1 MEEEVGPFR
10 KILDRLAI
18 VFEDMQSTP
27 TLSNTIFILF
37 NKCNKF
43 FMLVKSIL
51 RLILFGL
58 KTIIHMINYRNVFI
72 KYSVHSSIFNTN
84 ILFRLITE
92 ITDKICA

>member
-1 MEEEVGPFR
+1 
-10 KILDRLAI
+10 
-18 VFEDMQSTP
+18 
-27 TLSNTIFILF
+27 
-37 NKCNKF
+37 
-43 FMLVKSIL
+43 MLVTSIL

-92 ITDKICA
+92 ITDQICA